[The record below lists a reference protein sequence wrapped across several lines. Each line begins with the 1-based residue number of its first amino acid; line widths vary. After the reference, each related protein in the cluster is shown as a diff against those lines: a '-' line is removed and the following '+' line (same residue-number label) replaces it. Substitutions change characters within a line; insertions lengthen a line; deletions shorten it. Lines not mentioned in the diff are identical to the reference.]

1 MSSSLSGLEA
11 REPCDF
17 NLGKQT
23 GNFPP
28 LQCSQG
34 FPYKLRIYFDGFAGS
49 RLFYSTQEM
58 LLRRKLENQA
68 NLEQA
73 LELQERRL
81 MNMQF
86 LGIKNDSH
94 HQHQYYQG
102 LAEGSPFPSPAL
114 PHTPKN
120 QPLIVLPNGNA
131 DVSEG

>member
-1 MSSSLSGLEA
+1 M
-11 REPCDF
+11 
-17 NLGKQT
+17 
-23 GNFPP
+23 
-28 LQCSQG
+28 
-34 FPYKLRIYFDGFAGS
+34 
-49 RLFYSTQEM
+49 FYSTQEM
-58 LLRRKLENQA
+58 LLRRKLEDQA

-81 MNMQF
+81 TNMQL
-86 LGIKNDSH
+86 LGIKNNSH

-102 LAEGSPFPSPAL
+102 LSEGSPFPFLTL